1 MNAGARV
8 LSGLRSLSDADVQ
21 TAKAS
26 LKSRLSRRFANA
38 GKRNEE
44 MTKALYYLNEA
55 GEDYRGKI
63 DAVSTSAVNEAV
75 SAALRGKLTFVAE
88 GGEVN
93 TIGSYDKI
101 SQLFN

>member
-1 MNAGARV
+1 
-8 LSGLRSLSDADVQ
+8 
-21 TAKAS
+21 
-26 LKSRLSRRFANA
+26 
-38 GKRNEE
+38 

-55 GEDYRGKI
+55 GEDNRGKI